1 MAAKAAIFGSRICF
15 MKPIAVFQH
24 TVVGAPGAVVPIL
37 KSLGREV
44 RTVHIVDGEPVPRDA
59 TAFGGLV
66 FMGGY
71 MGVHDDF
78 PWIAEELALIRD
90 ADAHAVAVAGHCL
103 GSQLAALALGGSVAK
118 HVRPEIGWQPLDAK
132 DDAVSR
138 DWWGPYAGQTLETF
152 QWHGDT
158 FTAPQGAHQIASSR
172 HCAHQALIVGG
183 RHLLLQ
189 SHLEMTPA
197 LVELSLE
204 HNGHQLDHQFA
215 LGNPA
220 VCDPGDV
227 RRDLDRRTQQMH
239 AILAQLYSRW
249 IKGCG

>member
-1 MAAKAAIFGSRICF
+1 

-24 TVVGAPGAVVPIL
+24 TTVGAPGAVIPIL
-37 KSLGREV
+37 RALGRAV
-44 RTVHIVDGEPVPRDA
+44 RLVRIVDGEAVPREA

-78 PWIAEELALIRD
+78 PWIPGELALIRD
-90 ADAHAVAVAGHCL
+90 ADAHEIPVAGHCL
-103 GSQLAALALGGSVAK
+103 GSQLLALALGGSVTN
-118 HVRPEIGWQPLDAK
+118 HVRPEIGWQPLETCDTPIA
-132 DDAVSR
+132 R
-138 DWWGPYAGQTLETF
+138 DWWGPHAGGALETF

-158 FTAPQGAHQIASSR
+158 FTPPPAARQIARSR
-172 HCAHQALIVGG
+172 HCDNQAFVLHD

-197 LVELSLE
+197 LVELSLQ
-204 HNGHQLDHQFA
+204 HNGHQLEHQFA

-220 VCDPGDV
+220 VCDPADV
-227 RRDLDRRTQQMH
+227 RRDLDQRTERMH
-239 AILAQLYSRW
+239 AILAQLLSRW
-249 IKGCG
+249 VRGCR